1 MPKRS
6 AKKDSRR
13 LMRMG
18 YRLKKVSKVV
28 MILMVL
34 ALLFFGLIT
43 FSQNPLLSTVLLV
56 SGAVGVVGIVAL
68 TNRNVER

>member
-1 MPKRS
+1 
-6 AKKDSRR
+6 
-13 LMRMG
+13 MRMG

>member
-1 MPKRS
+1 
-6 AKKDSRR
+6 
-13 LMRMG
+13 MG